1 MFPYPQTHG
10 TNEPMVRNGA
20 LLAQN
25 DARLDD
31 LVKAWLGLPE
41 AIKVGIAA
49 LVQAAGKEAK
59 P

>member
-1 MFPYPQTHG
+1 
-10 TNEPMVRNGA
+10 MVRNGA
-20 LLAQN
+20 LFAQN

>member
-1 MFPYPQTHG
+1 M
-10 TNEPMVRNGA
+10 RNGS
-20 LLAQN
+20 LLSQN
-25 DARLDD
+25 DAWLDD

-49 LVQAAGKEAK
+49 LVQAAGKEAM

>member
-1 MFPYPQTHG
+1 
-10 TNEPMVRNGA
+10 MVRNGA

-41 AIKVGIAA
+41 AIKAGIAA